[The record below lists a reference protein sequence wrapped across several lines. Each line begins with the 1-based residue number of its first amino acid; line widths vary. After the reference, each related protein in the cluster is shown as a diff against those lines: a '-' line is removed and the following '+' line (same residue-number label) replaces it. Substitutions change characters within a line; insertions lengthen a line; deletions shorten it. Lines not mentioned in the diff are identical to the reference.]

1 MKNNMLRYKNECLFI
16 VKKTIYSSEENKTS
30 FYKAIDN
37 RTKRVVGIKE
47 IVASDKK
54 SADEL
59 KKEIN
64 MLIMLE
70 KYTRSTPVLYDYYVE
85 GNTIYMIMQYI
96 EGETLRDVFNREK
109 ETVLTEKTTKKNL
122 MRLKKLAYALSEIH
136 RCDGVQHK
144 DLKPENIILSENEM
158 NLSVIDFGLTGMG
171 TLRGT
176 GTPFYRAP
184 EQSKSFRG
192 VFRNDR
198 IDIFSFGLIMYEALT
213 GKRMEFMKDLVLNA
227 DGESWREIKKID
239 NPFVPEKLNDI
250 LRKCLSYS
258 PENRYE
264 NGGRLVCDLRKLI

>member
-1 MKNNMLRYKNECLFI
+1 MKNNMLRYSNDALYL
-16 VKKTIYSSEENKTS
+16 VKKTIYTSEENGTS
-30 FYKAIDN
+30 FFKAIDN
-37 RTKRVVGIKE
+37 RTKRIVGIKE
-47 IVASDKK
+47 IAAPDKK

-64 MLIMLE
+64 MLITLE
-70 KYTRSTPVLYDYYVE
+70 KYSRNIPVLYDFHIS

-96 EGETLRDVFNREK
+96 EGESLRDVLSREK

-122 MRLKKLAYALSEIH
+122 MRLKKLAYVLSEIH
-136 RCDGVQHK
+136 RCNGIQHK
-144 DLKPENIILSENEM
+144 DLKPENIILSDNEM

-171 TLRGT
+171 ALRGT

-192 VFRNDR
+192 VTRSDR

-213 GKRMEFMKDLVLNA
+213 GERMEFMKDLVLSP
-227 DGESWREIKKID
+227 DGKHWRNIKEIN
-239 NPFVPEKLNDI
+239 NPFIPKKLNDI
-250 LRKCLSYS
+250 LKKCLSFD
-258 PENRYE
+258 PDERYE